1 MTLATTNIKSRLRLV
16 ILLTSLAVLALT
28 TTAFVIYEIIASSQ
42 ELRRNV
48 VVAGQII
55 AAQSGIS
62 LMFKNDED
70 ARGVLS
76 SLRAAEHITR
86 AALYRTNDALFANYP
101 TNALPS
107 AFPSQPPALGTRFT
121 MDRLIWCEPVLEDGK
136 RVGTLMLESN
146 LAPIYDRLR
155 LYALIGALI
164 MSASVLLAWVLSS
177 HLQKDISSPILQLA
191 ETAKAVSERRDY
203 SVRARKL
210 SEDELGT
217 LTDAFN
223 HMLGQIEDRER
234 ALEESATRLRLALDA
249 SQTGTWDWRIASNQL
264 VWDESVYR
272 QFGIDPGAAEGTF
285 EDFLQRLHPDDRG
298 AVSRTIEEAIRGKSD
313 FHAEFRVI
321 WPDGST
327 HYVAARGRASFDEE
341 GRPVRMTGVT
351 LDITESRKAEE
362 AHALLA
368 AIVKSSDDAIIGKDL
383 QGTIISWNTGAER
396 MFGYT
401 AQEIVGKSIQ
411 VLISPEHPEEED
423 QVLERIRRGSLVE
436 HHETVRI
443 RKNGEAVQVALSVSP
458 IRNSKGAIVGVSS
471 IARDITERKK
481 AEEVLARQ
489 AAVLREQ
496 AQLLDLA
503 NVVAR
508 DIDGRIILWSA
519 GMEQMYGWSKAEAL
533 GQLSHM
539 LLGTEFLE
547 PLPSINA
554 TLFRTGEWSG
564 ELVHKRRNAER
575 VFVASHWVLH
585 RDERGRPAAVL
596 EVYNDITERKLAEE
610 EVRRLNTELEERV
623 RERTAELTAANNELE
638 AFTYSVSHDLRA
650 PLRHIDAFA
659 RIVEEELAPD
669 SSPELRNYIGRIR
682 KGTQMMGRLV
692 DDLLNLSRVG
702 RAQLAWETVD
712 LNVLVAEAIAD
723 LRPEIAQREV
733 EWRIDSLPTAACDPG
748 LMKQVFA
755 NLLSNAVKYTR
766 PRDKA
771 VIEVGQ
777 TTVGE
782 DRVIYV
788 RDNGVGFSMKYIHK
802 LFGVFE
808 RLHRPEEFEGTGIGL
823 ATVRRIIQR
832 HGGRIWAEA
841 EPEKGATFY
850 LTLPRLGQTEGG
862 EGTPGLPAAS

>member
-1 MTLATTNIKSRLRLV
+1 MTLTATNIKQRLRLV
-16 ILLTSLAVLALT
+16 ILLTSFAVLALT

-48 VVAGQII
+48 AVTGQMI
-55 AAQSGIS
+55 AAQSSVS
-62 LMFKNDED
+62 LAFRLEDD
-70 ARGVLS
+70 ARELLS

-86 AALYRTNDALFANYP
+86 ATLYSTNNTLFAFYP
-101 TNALPS
+101 TNAPVS
-107 AFPSQPPALGTRFT
+107 EFAAEPPECRVRFT
-121 MDRLIWCEPVLEDGK
+121 MDRFYWCAPVVQDGK
-136 RVGTLMLESN
+136 QLGTLYLESN

-155 LYALIGALI
+155 LYVFIDSLI
-164 MSASVLLAWVLSS
+164 MSASVLLAWLLSS
-177 HLQKDISSPILQLA
+177 HLQKGISGPILQLA
-191 ETAKAVSERRDY
+191 NTAKAVSERRDY

-210 SEDELGT
+210 SDDELGT

-223 HMLGQIEDRER
+223 HMLGQIEDREH
-234 ALEESATRLRLALDA
+234 ALEESATRLRLALEA
-249 SQTGTWDWRIASNQL
+249 SQTGTWYWRIPTNQL
-264 VWDESVYR
+264 VWDEFVYR
-272 QFGIDPGAAEGTF
+272 QFGLEPDATRATF
-285 EDFLQRLHPDDRG
+285 EDFIQCVHPDDRG
-298 AVSRTIEEAIRGKSD
+298 AVSRSVEEAIRGNGD
-313 FHAEFRVI
+313 FHSEFRVV
-321 WPDGST
+321 WPDGTT
-327 HYVAARGRASFDEE
+327 HYLVARGRASFDDQ
-341 GRPVRMTGVT
+341 GRAVRMTGVT
-351 LDITESRKAEE
+351 LDITETKKAEE

-411 VLISPEHPEEED
+411 TLIAPEHPEEED
-423 QVLERIRRGSLVE
+423 QVMARIRGGSLVE

-443 RKNGEAVQVALSVSP
+443 RKNGEPVQVALSISP

-471 IARDITERKK
+471 IARDITERKR
-481 AEEVLARQ
+481 AEEVLGRQ

-503 NVVAR
+503 NVIAR
-508 DIDGRIILWSA
+508 DLEGRIILWSA
-519 GMEQMYGWSKAEAL
+519 GVEQMYGWSKAEAL
-533 GQLSHM
+533 GQLSHK
-539 LLGTEFLE
+539 LLGAEFLE
-547 PLPSINA
+547 SQDSMEA
-554 TLFRTGEWSG
+554 ALFRTGEWSG
-564 ELVHKRRNAER
+564 ELIHKRRNGER

-585 RDERGRPAAVL
+585 RDERGRPAAIL
-596 EVYNDITERKLAEE
+596 EVYNDITERRLAEE
-610 EVRRLNTELEERV
+610 EVRRLNAELEQRV
-623 RERTAELTAANNELE
+623 RERTAELTAANDELE

-659 RIVEEELAPD
+659 RIVEEDMAAET
-669 SSPELRNYIGRIR
+669 SPELRDYLGRIR

-723 LRPEIAQREV
+723 LRPETKQRDI
-733 EWRIDSLPTAACDPG
+733 EWRLEPLPSAACDPG

-777 TTVGE
+777 NALGNE
-782 DRVIYV
+782 RVIYV
-788 RDNGVGFSMKYIHK
+788 RDNGVGFNMKHVHK

-808 RLHRPEEFEGTGIGL
+808 RLHRSEEFEGTGIGL

-832 HGGRIWAEA
+832 HGGRIWAKG
-841 EPEKGATFY
+841 EPDQGATFF
-850 LTLPRLGQTEGG
+850 LTFPRLGPTEDLPQS
-862 EGTPGLPAAS
+862 PGPS